1 MAKFTAGVLKLLI
14 VCITIV
20 TLAFGGLW
28 FYSRRPQPTSANC
41 PDGPRNQIDLS
52 EFQTKYFGYTGTL
65 EVKIKEQAF
74 LSAKIEPKQLT
85 QLSEA
90 FRDSQEFRKVLIAAY
105 NSCILSKEQWSQQ
118 VRQFQ
123 QIDNLAREIQY
134 LLSASPLTSEQNTK
148 LATLINEYQRAN
160 RNLAQQGKDN

>member
-1 MAKFTAGVLKLLI
+1 
-14 VCITIV
+14 
-20 TLAFGGLW
+20 
-28 FYSRRPQPTSANC
+28 
-41 PDGPRNQIDLS
+41 
-52 EFQTKYFGYTGTL
+52 
-65 EVKIKEQAF
+65 VKIKEQAF